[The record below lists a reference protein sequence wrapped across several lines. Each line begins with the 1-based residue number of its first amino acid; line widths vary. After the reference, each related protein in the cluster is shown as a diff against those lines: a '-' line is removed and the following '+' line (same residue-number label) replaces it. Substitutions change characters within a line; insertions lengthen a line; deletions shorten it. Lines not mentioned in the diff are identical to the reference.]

1 MLYFDVFFFR
11 LEAKKCPVVM
21 VADVCADSNV
31 RHVSKLPVCLTYVLR
46 TIIFIIMSGSGL
58 TVVVTHNDKSLV
70 LFCAI
75 LHWKQIT

>member
-58 TVVVTHNDKSLV
+58 TVVVTHNDKSLILSYFV
-70 LFCAI
+70 QFCI
-75 LHWKQIT
+75 GNR